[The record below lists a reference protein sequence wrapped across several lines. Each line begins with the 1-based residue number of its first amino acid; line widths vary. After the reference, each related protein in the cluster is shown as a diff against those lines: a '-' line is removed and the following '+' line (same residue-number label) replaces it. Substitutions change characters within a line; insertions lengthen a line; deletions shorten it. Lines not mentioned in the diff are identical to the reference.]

1 VLVCERKISM
11 CCCNA
16 EESLPV
22 TCRAFW
28 GRGGNAATH
37 STEAADLV
45 VAAPQA
51 QQQAYAVAAPVP
63 PQRAYNVRGAPQATF
78 LGAGWAAL
86 LLVRHLIPPPC
97 WLALYSA
104 IHNPLCL
111 SRDRIHIECRC
122 APRS

>member
-1 VLVCERKISM
+1 
-11 CCCNA
+11 
-16 EESLPV
+16 V

-51 QQQAYAVAAPVP
+51 QQQAYAVVDPAP
-63 PQRAYNVRGAPQATF
+63 PQRAYNVRGASQATF

-97 WLALYSA
+97 WLACA
-104 IHNPLCL
+104 TL
-111 SRDRIHIECRC
+111 SSDHTRC
-122 APRS
+122 VYHVSGFKSNAGVHHGHEHLRNDHSRQPRT